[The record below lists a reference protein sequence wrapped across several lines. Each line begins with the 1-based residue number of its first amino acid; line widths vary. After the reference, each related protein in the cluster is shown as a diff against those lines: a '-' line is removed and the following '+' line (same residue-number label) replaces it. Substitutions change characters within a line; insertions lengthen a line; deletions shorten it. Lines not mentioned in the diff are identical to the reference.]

1 MADNNVKKKRIPLV
15 APIAAFALLIIAAT
29 VYAFNTPYAY
39 VSLDVNPSLEYS
51 VNIFKQVLSVKGM
64 NEQGTAL
71 LEKISTDELKFKN
84 IDKAIT
90 MTVEALSSEGYLKD
104 NATIVITTSTA
115 TNNMFKADNLATEIE
130 DAAISEVETNDT
142 TEDDDTVVTAEAIG
156 AERVEEARKLEVTPG
171 KLNLV
176 EKLIEAAGDGA
187 EINRD
192 EWLYERSVQDILK
205 ETNRYRELNREQISH
220 SDDETESTIRETER
234 ETERDTERDSDGT
247 GAGTKGQG
255 TTKGT
260 SNSNKK

>member
-1 MADNNVKKKRIPLV
+1 MADNNVKKKKIPIV
-15 APIAAFALLIIAAT
+15 APIAAFAVLLITAT
-29 VYAFNTPYAY
+29 VFAFNTPYAY
-39 VSLDVNPSLEYS
+39 VSLDVNPSLEYT

-71 LEKISTDELKFKN
+71 LEKISKDELKFKN

-90 MTVEALSSEGYLKD
+90 MTVDALSSEGYLKD

-115 TNNMFKADNLATEIE
+115 TDNMFKADSLATEIE
-130 DAAISEVETNDT
+130 DAAIAEVETNDT

-156 AERVEEARKLEVTPG
+156 AERVEEARRLEVTPG

-187 EINRD
+187 GINRD
-192 EWLYERSVQDILK
+192 EWLYDRSVQDILK
-205 ETNRYRELNREQISH
+205 ETNRYREQNREQISH
-220 SDDETESTIRETER
+220 SDDESSSTER
-234 ETERDTERDSDGT
+234 NTERDTERDTDGT
-247 GAGTKGQG
+247 GDGTKGQG